1 MDFGKNFTTK
11 IINKYQR
18 TNKFLNNS
26 NILESRK
33 AHSSSITKNEK
44 YNLNSLIHNSKIY
57 NKMNETRNKS
67 PTDKLKQISKSHLN
81 GKRLNNIITLNNCL
95 KNQNKIK
102 AKKPLFKNS
111 FNIYSIGVTV
121 AKSKDSNINSEIN
134 FSKSNSKRKKKLKS
148 NKNMKLN
155 QQSKKGYINNNN
167 SNNMLRQNK
176 NTQNQVEK
184 KLKKLKTSSPFNNL
198 YNSKCLKKANSNNLS
213 NKANKNTHY
222 WNNKQN
228 KKNLKENKSLDS
240 QKLSSK
246 KNQPKINDVSTS
258 VNKNIVAKN
267 KNKILSR
274 NIGANNIN
282 NYLIKNYTNVK
293 FNTKEIFNNKLS
305 NLTISNLNKIQEQ
318 ASRNVFSNLGSFNGK
333 SKKNIIMNNT
343 NSFLNNH
350 DYLKLLNNMN
360 KNKGNYF
367 TNCNHSDY
375 LKKGII
381 LNGSKSKNNIYIKNN
396 LFNKPMKKLYK
407 KKK

>member
-95 KNQNKIK
+95 KNQNKLK

-134 FSKSNSKRKKKLKS
+134 FSKSNSKRKKKLT

-198 YNSKCLKKANSNNLS
+198 YNSK
-213 NKANKNTHY
+213 
-222 WNNKQN
+222 
-228 KKNLKENKSLDS
+228 
-240 QKLSSK
+240 
-246 KNQPKINDVSTS
+246 
-258 VNKNIVAKN
+258 
-267 KNKILSR
+267 
-274 NIGANNIN
+274 
-282 NYLIKNYTNVK
+282 
-293 FNTKEIFNNKLS
+293 
-305 NLTISNLNKIQEQ
+305 
-318 ASRNVFSNLGSFNGK
+318 
-333 SKKNIIMNNT
+333 
-343 NSFLNNH
+343 
-350 DYLKLLNNMN
+350 
-360 KNKGNYF
+360 
-367 TNCNHSDY
+367 
-375 LKKGII
+375 
-381 LNGSKSKNNIYIKNN
+381 
-396 LFNKPMKKLYK
+396 
-407 KKK
+407 